1 MPVGAGAGFEYAG
14 SDPTETGKHVEPHGL
29 SEKCADA
36 TQAESRMTS
45 YDTLTGLRIARD
57 TQRDSVSMKTIS
69 WLTMVFLPATFVATF
84 FGMGFFQFHKDSENH
99 SHISVAPEWWLYL
112 AVTLPL
118 TAVVLGAWN
127 GWLWWKERSVDED
140 I

>member
-1 MPVGAGAGFEYAG
+1 
-14 SDPTETGKHVEPHGL
+14 
-29 SEKCADA
+29 
-36 TQAESRMTS
+36 MTS
-45 YDTLTGLRIARD
+45 YDTLTGLRIARG

-84 FGMGFFQFHKDSENH
+84 FSMGFFQFRQDSKNH
-99 SHISVAPEWWLYL
+99 VHISVAPEWWLYL

-118 TAVVLGAWN
+118 TAGVLGAWN

-140 I
+140 IRLPWDESSKEEKFEP